1 MDITASS
8 SGHLLGRGV
17 IQCFLYM
24 HYVDTTSDII
34 FISSSAREAGGS
46 APQVS
51 PPVTH
56 DNNGHLLY
64 SISLFTNKEC
74 YR

>member
-8 SGHLLGRGV
+8 SGCLVGYGV

-34 FISSSAREAGGS
+34 FISSPTREASGP

-51 PPVTH
+51 PPVIR
-56 DNNGHLLY
+56 DNHNGHLL
-64 SISLFTNKEC
+64 
-74 YR
+74 